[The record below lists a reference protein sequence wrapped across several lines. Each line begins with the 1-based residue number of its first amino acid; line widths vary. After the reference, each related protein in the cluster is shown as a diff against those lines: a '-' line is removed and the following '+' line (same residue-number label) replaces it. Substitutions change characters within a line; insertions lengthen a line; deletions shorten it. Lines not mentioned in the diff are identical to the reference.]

1 MKHPEHIKIVTPS
14 WIVDCIKAK
23 KRLDEVNYKPLKAE
37 TKPETE
43 ATSSLL
49 TPDDNDRT
57 TATPLPVTV
66 PLVEPTTPSTPV
78 MDGPKVAISLP
89 SALMSPESP
98 VVMTSSEA
106 INTKTT
112 TLQSQSSLAV
122 SAAEVEKTTDK
133 NIATTPQEK
142 EDIEPKPV
150 SDVLS
155 SGIKIVENNNEEIVE
170 DEKENKEQSNLL
182 SEGKSL
188 ENEGTCKMLT
198 LLLP

>member
-1 MKHPEHIKIVTPS
+1 M
-14 WIVDCIKAK
+14 
-23 KRLDEVNYKPLKAE
+23 NYKPLKAE

-43 ATSSLL
+43 AASSLL

-57 TATPLPVTV
+57 TATPLPITV

-182 SEGKSL
+182 SEGKSI

-198 LLLP
+198 LLLLLRISPYNIKTYQGDK

>member
-1 MKHPEHIKIVTPS
+1 MISELQT
-14 WIVDCIKAK
+14 
-23 KRLDEVNYKPLKAE
+23 LKAE
-37 TKPETE
+37 TKLETE

-57 TATPLPVTV
+57 TTTPLPVTV

-78 MDGPKVAISLP
+78 MDDTKIAISLP
-89 SALMSPESP
+89 SALVSPESP

-106 INTKTT
+106 INAKTT
-112 TLQSQSSLAV
+112 TLQCQSNLAV
-122 SAAEVEKTTDK
+122 SAAEGEKTTDK
-133 NIATTPQEK
+133 NIAITPQEK

-170 DEKENKEQSNLL
+170 DEKENKE
-182 SEGKSL
+182 EIY
-188 ENEGTCKMLT
+188 
-198 LLLP
+198 

>member
-1 MKHPEHIKIVTPS
+1 M
-14 WIVDCIKAK
+14 
-23 KRLDEVNYKPLKAE
+23 NYKPLKAE

-43 ATSSLL
+43 VTSSLL

-57 TATPLPVTV
+57 TATPLPVSV

-78 MDGPKVAISLP
+78 MDGTKVAISLP

-182 SEGKSL
+182 SEGKSI